1 MVFVF
6 QIQRVGVLPVF
17 LFLNNFLQERKYTI
31 KYTVLFQLIKS
42 SVQLYMSIK

>member
-1 MVFVF
+1 MAFVF

-17 LFLNNFLQERKYTI
+17 LFLNNFFQERKYTI
-31 KYTVLFQLIKS
+31 KYTVLFQLIKG